1 MSNTTAETVKRA
13 AAGDQDS
20 WNELFAQFSPLVRS
34 VVAGY
39 RLDHET
45 SADVCQTVWMR
56 LFEYA
61 DRIRQPE
68 RVAAWLA
75 TTARNEALRCIR
87 GQQRTRP
94 SGVLEE
100 EPDLNAPSPCEHAID
115 HETLEDALNAF
126 GKLPDD
132 SRQLLRLLVASPPL
146 PYSDIAARVG
156 RPVGSIGPTRSR
168 CIEALKSHMV
178 EFEPALAA

>member
-1 MSNTTAETVKRA
+1 MSMSTAELLKA
-13 AAGDQDS
+13 AAGGDQKS
-20 WNELFAQFSPLVRS
+20 WSALFTQFNPLIRS

-68 RVAAWLA
+68 RLGAWLA
-75 TTARNEALRCIR
+75 TTARNEALRCIK
-87 GQQRTRP
+87 GLQRTRP
-94 SGVLEE
+94 AGVLEE
-100 EPDLNAPSPCEHAID
+100 EADLNAPSPDEHAID
-115 HETLEDALNAF
+115 HETLQDALAAF
-126 GKLPDD
+126 EMLPDD
-132 SRQLLRLLVASPPL
+132 SQELIRLLIASPPL
-146 PYSDIAARVG
+146 PYSDIAERVG

-168 CIEALKSHMV
+168 CIAALKSHMV
-178 EFEPALAA
+178 GLEPALAA

>member
-1 MSNTTAETVKRA
+1 MSMTTAELLEEA
-13 AAGDQDS
+13 AAG
-20 WNELFAQFSPLVRS
+20 NEACWSTLFAQFSPLVRS

-39 RLDHET
+39 RLDHES

-68 RVAAWLA
+68 RLAAWLA
-75 TTARNEALRCIR
+75 TTARNEALRSIK
-87 GQQRTRP
+87 GLQRNRP
-94 SGVLEE
+94 AGVLEE
-100 EPDLNAPSPCEHAID
+100 EVDLNAPSPDEHAID
-115 HETLEDALNAF
+115 RETLQDALAAF

-132 SRQLLRLLVASPPL
+132 SQELMRLLVASPPL

-178 EFEPALAA
+178 GFQPALAA